1 MHPIIIIII
10 FLCLI
15 YLLFFHPIWLV
26 KKRWHTNKA
35 VAVAYALILTV
46 IAAIFIP
53 MSIQNF
59 LRYNY
64 KAKRSEAKFDLHD
77 IYKLQ
82 QEYYSKNNRYA
93 QNLSILGFKPR
104 KSAPRYVYTLNNK
117 KLEGVDIEIP
127 KNGFI
132 AFAEGNLDNDPIM
145 DIVVINH
152 RKRLISI
159 VDDFNNSKTYNI
171 KFLLRMSDREFNA
184 MNKKI
189 MPVVVIFLIL
199 LFYIAEPI
207 VSYMRKKPR
216 KDSY

>member
-10 FLCLI
+10 LLCLI
-15 YLLFFHPIWLV
+15 YLLFIHPIWLV

-46 IAAIFIP
+46 IVAIFIP
-53 MSIQNF
+53 LSMQNF
-59 LRYNY
+59 FRYNY

-93 QNLSILGFKPR
+93 KNLSIVGFKPR

-117 KLEGVDIEIP
+117 KMESVDIEIP
-127 KNGFI
+127 KNGYI
-132 AFAEGNLDNDPIM
+132 AFAEGNLDNDPVM

-152 RKRLISI
+152 RNRLINA
-159 VDDFNNSKTYNI
+159 VDDFNDSKAHNI
-171 KFLLRMSDREFNA
+171 QFLLRMSDKEFKA
-184 MNKKI
+184 RNKEI

-199 LFYIAEPI
+199 LFYIAEPL
-207 VSYMRKKPR
+207 VSYMRKKHS
-216 KDSY
+216 KDSC

>member
-10 FLCLI
+10 LLCLI
-15 YLLFFHPIWLV
+15 YLLFIHPIWLV

-46 IAAIFIP
+46 IVAIFIP
-53 MSIQNF
+53 LSMQNF
-59 LRYNY
+59 FRYNY

-117 KLEGVDIEIP
+117 KMESVDIEIP
-127 KNGFI
+127 KNGYI
-132 AFAEGNLDNDPIM
+132 AFAEGNLDNDPVM

-152 RKRLISI
+152 RNRLINA
-159 VDDFNNSKTYNI
+159 VDDFNDLKAHNI
-171 KFLLRMSDREFNA
+171 QFLLRMSDKEFKA
-184 MNKKI
+184 RNKEI

-199 LFYIAEPI
+199 LFYIAEPL
-207 VSYMRKKPR
+207 VSYMRKKHS
-216 KDSY
+216 KDSC